1 MMRKNEVGVNDEAAS
16 LVELVILAFQGGSGV
31 PQIINKGINFE
42 ATKQLS
48 KVCIN

>member
-1 MMRKNEVGVNDEAAS
+1 MTDELIKRNDKKPEFK
-16 LVELVILAFQGGSGV
+16 LVDIPFLR
-31 PQIINKGINFE
+31 QIINKGINFE